1 VLLVGGRAPPQLS
14 TPPWALGVGGRGRM
28 FALKDE
34 PSRADLQEQA

>member
-1 VLLVGGRAPPQLS
+1 
-14 TPPWALGVGGRGRM
+14 LGVGGRGRM